1 MPCSRQARGRYI
13 STSMMPQVFSS
24 VKEALAGVNKRRSSC
39 SALTGDNHKHAAA
52 KDTFTTTITLLDTHE
67 EEEVDISKY
76 TEDDLERLRLE
87 DPFLYYSIKRS
98 DLFRGNSSKAT
109 SSRRSSCPTIL
120 GSADDH
126 GQQQQQR
133 RGSVTRARRM
143 STEPH
148 PSLFIQNLMK
158 DMDMDESL
166 EESEEEADEEL
177 IQALANGTFYMED

>member
-1 MPCSRQARGRYI
+1 
-13 STSMMPQVFSS
+13 MPQVFSS

-52 KDTFTTTITLLDTHE
+52 NETFTTTITLLDTHE
-67 EEEVDISKY
+67 EEEVDISQY

-166 EESEEEADEEL
+166 EESEEVSAK
-177 IQALANGTFYMED
+177 TT

>member
-1 MPCSRQARGRYI
+1 M
-13 STSMMPQVFSS
+13 
-24 VKEALAGVNKRRSSC
+24 KRRSSC
-39 SALTGDNHKHAAA
+39 SALTTGNNHKYSAAEEE
-52 KDTFTTTITLLDTHE
+52 TITTTITLLDTHE
-67 EEEVDISKY
+67 EEEVDISQY

-98 DLFRGNSSKAT
+98 DLFRGNSSKAS

-120 GSADDH
+120 VTADDN

-133 RGSVTRARRM
+133 RGSVTRARRF

-158 DMDMDESL
+158 DMDVDFDESDID
-166 EESEEEADEEL
+166 EEDEEL
-177 IQALANGTFYMED
+177 IQALSNGTFYMEDS